1 MEISIGI
8 RHVARELTV
17 DVDLTREEIAAK
29 VEQALANG
37 TVLTFTAK
45 DGNLVVVPSDA
56 LGYVQCKDSEIRRV
70 GFGF

>member
-1 MEISIGI
+1 M
-8 RHVARELTV
+8 
-17 DVDLTREEIAAK
+17 AAK